1 MSSPRPLSP
10 RSGSWI
16 RLRGVRTHNLKSID
30 LDLPLGRLI
39 AVTGISGA
47 GKSSLAFDTLY
58 AEGQRR
64 YVETFSAYARQYLEP
79 LEKPDADRIES
90 IPPAIALAA
99 RESRPSGRNTVGTIT
114 ELHDYLGL
122 LYARRGKVFCRGCGE
137 PVVPATPRSV
147 SLAVDALPAG
157 ARYEVV
163 YPVEILPETDAPAL
177 GRALL
182 EQGLT
187 RVRIGDRLINLST
200 ETLEVSEAEKAP
212 LIQLEVIVDRMTR
225 GKDAPGRRLDS
236 IETAFLRGL
245 GRCRIISESG
255 SWTFVRGWRCSRCG
269 TDHLEPQPNLFRY
282 SSPLGACAR
291 CEGLGSVVDLDMDR
305 IIPDPSKSL
314 REGAVAAW
322 NTPSHRGTR
331 DQAIRQGPGLGL
343 PVDIP
348 FQDLTAEQVRI
359 LVQGVPSAGFPGLAG
374 FFERLDRKSYKI
386 SVRVFLSRW
395 RGYRTCPDCQGARLR
410 PEALAVRIE
419 GVNIAEFSALTIGRA
434 RDLLETWT
442 RIDDD
447 AEMGRVR
454 SQIASRLDYLG
465 RIGVD
470 YLTLDR
476 AARTISAGELRRVTM
491 VKTLGSG
498 LVGTLYV
505 LDEPTIGLHAHDV
518 GRLVG
523 VLQTLRDEGNTL
535 VVVEHEAD
543 VVRASDHIIDLGPG
557 AGDAGGQVLYAG
569 PFADF
574 GNVAGSLT
582 SDFLDGRKR
591 IAIPEARRTPS
602 RGFLTVKGASGHNL
616 KAVDAVFPLGVLCVV
631 TGVSGAGKSTLV
643 EETLYPAL
651 RRRLAQERLPVA
663 PHADLCG
670 GDDLAEAVFLDQS
683 PIGRSGRSNPV
694 TYLKVFDEIRSTFA
708 ATHDAKLR
716 NYGAGMFSFNV
727 EGGRCSACKGDGF
740 RRIDMQFLP
749 DVMVRCPDCKG
760 TRYRPEVL
768 EITYRGRN
776 IAEVLDLTGREA
788 FAFFR
793 NRPKIQSRLRPLLD
807 IGLDYLRLG
816 QPAAMLS
823 GGEAQ
828 RLKLAAFLG
837 SSTAALNRAG
847 NVAHTLFILD
857 EPTAGLHP
865 FDMIRLIE
873 ALNSL
878 VDRGHSVIVVEHS
891 PELMISADW
900 ILDLGP
906 GAGDDGGRIVAEGT
920 PEDVAR
926 TGTLT
931 GEVVARALSQ
941 ASTHG

>member
-1 MSSPRPLSP
+1 MPTP
-10 RSGSWI
+10 RSESWI
-16 RLRGVRTHNLKSID
+16 RLRGARTHNLRAID

-39 AVTGISGA
+39 AVTGVSGA

-64 YVETFSAYARQYLEP
+64 YVETFSAYARQFLEP

-99 RESRPSGRNTVGTIT
+99 RESRPSGRSTVGTIT

-122 LYARRGKVFCRGCGE
+122 LFTRHGRVVCRTCGE

-147 SLAVDALPAG
+147 SQAIETLPAG
-157 ARYEVV
+157 HRYEVV
-163 YPVEILPETDAPAL
+163 YPVEILAETDVEAL
-177 GRALL
+177 GRGLL

-187 RVRIGDRLINLST
+187 RVRLGDRLIDLTT
-200 ETLEVSEAEKAP
+200 ESLNVGRTEATPAVQIEV
-212 LIQLEVIVDRMTR
+212 VVDRLTR
-225 GKDAPGRRLDS
+225 GKDSIRRRLDS
-236 IETAFLRGL
+236 IETAFTKGL
-245 GRCRIISESG
+245 GRCRIVTGSD

-282 SSPLGACAR
+282 TSPLGACPR
-291 CEGLGSVVDLDMDR
+291 CEGLGSVVDLDMAK
-305 IIPDPSKSL
+305 IVPDPSKSL

-322 NTPSHRGTR
+322 NTPAHRGLR
-331 DQAIRQGPGLGL
+331 DQLIVEGPALGL
-343 PVDIP
+343 PVSVP
-348 FQDLTAEQVRI
+348 FQNLDAEQVRI
-359 LVQGVPSAGFPGLAG
+359 LVEGVPAAGFPGLAG
-374 FFERLDRKSYKI
+374 FFERLDRKSYKVA
-386 SVRVFLSRW
+386 VRVFLSRW
-395 RGYRTCPDCQGARLR
+395 RRYRTCPDCQGARLR

-419 GVNIAEFSALTIGRA
+419 GTNIAEFSALSVGRA
-434 RDLLETWT
+434 RELLESWGGL
-442 RIDDD
+442 DD
-447 AEMGRVR
+447 AGMGRLR
-454 SQIASRLDYLG
+454 APIAARLDYLT
-465 RIGVD
+465 RIGVG

-476 AARTISAGELRRVTM
+476 PSRTISAGELRRVTM

-523 VLQTLRDEGNTL
+523 VLQALRDEGNTL
-535 VVVEHEAD
+535 VVVDHEAD
-543 VVRASDHIIDLGPG
+543 VVRASDHVVDLGPG
-557 AGDAGGQVLYAG
+557 AGDAGGRVLYSG
-569 PFADF
+569 P
-574 GNVAGSLT
+574 VAGLDAVEGSAT
-582 SDFLDGRKR
+582 SDFLAGRRR
-591 IAIPEARRTPS
+591 IEVPKNRRKPS
-602 RGFLTVKGASGHNL
+602 RGVLTLKGASGHNL
-616 KAVDAVFPLGVLCVV
+616 KDVDAAFPLGVLCVV

-651 RRRLAQERLPVA
+651 RKRLADEILPVA
-663 PHADLCG
+663 PFVDLTG
-670 GDDLAEAVFLDQS
+670 TGDLAEAVFLDQS

-694 TYLKVFDEIRSTFA
+694 TYLKAFDEIRRTFA

-716 NYGAGMFSFNV
+716 NYGAGTFSFNI

-768 EITYRGRN
+768 EITYRGKN

-865 FDMIRLIE
+865 SDMIRLIE

-878 VDRGHSVIVVEHS
+878 VDRGHSVLVVEHS
-891 PELMISADW
+891 PEIMISADW
-900 ILDLGP
+900 IIDLGP
-906 GAGDDGGRIVAEGT
+906 EAGDDGGRIVAEGT
-920 PEDVAR
+920 PEDVAKA
-926 TGTLT
+926 GTLT
-931 GEVVARALSQ
+931 GVVVAKALAQ
-941 ASTHG
+941 ASEGGS